1 MQSLEPQSVPVE
13 PLFFNRELSW
23 LEFNDRVLREGLS
36 ADVPLLERL
45 RFLAIVDSNLEE
57 FLMIRVAG
65 LKQQQRAGIIRPDFS
80 GLTPQEQL
88 ARIRERIRRMLAE
101 HQRGIRTALQE
112 GRSEGLE
119 ILSREEWGGE
129 DRSVLRSYW
138 SEEVLPVLTPLAVS
152 ELDPPPLIAGQQ
164 LHIGLVVS
172 VQKDSPGE
180 RLVVVGIPPQ
190 FPRFVRLPGEAR
202 HRFAR
207 LEDVILEHVQELLP
221 GQKIVAAG
229 SFVVVRDADV
239 PIQDED
245 ARDLLETVEEAVL
258 ARRRRMPICLFVSAD
273 MPQGLVDRLR
283 AWFELEADE
292 IFVVEEM
299 LRASSLHELVQRVP
313 LNHLRYP
320 EWPPQVPPEL
330 AEGRSLWDVVCRQDL
345 LLFHPYES
353 FEPIIQLLQE
363 AAVDP
368 QVLAIKQ
375 TLYRT
380 SGESPI
386 VEALAEAASRGK
398 EVTVIVELKA
408 RFDEAR
414 NVQWARRLE
423 DVGCHVVY
431 GIAGLKIH
439 AKALLIVRREEGR
452 VRRYVHLSTGNY
464 NEKTARVYS
473 DIGLLS
479 CDRDL
484 AADVASMFN
493 LLTGYSEP
501 TGWNKI
507 TVEPRQLRRRFL
519 ELIRRE
525 ATAAEAG
532 SPGLIMAKI
541 NSLED
546 PDIIQA
552 LYEASQLGVKIL
564 LNVRGICCLRPGLP
578 GLSENIEV
586 RSIVDRFLEHA
597 RIFYFRNRGNEEVY
611 LSSADWMRRNLDRR
625 IEVLWPVTDKKLQ
638 RRLIAALNAYF
649 SDNVKAY
656 RLLPDGTYQRVCSG
670 EEKVRAQEKLYY
682 EAVEAARMGELFP
695 MRFRPLRP
703 PAES

>member
-1 MQSLEPQSVPVE
+1 
-13 PLFFNRELSW
+13 
-23 LEFNDRVLREGLS
+23 
-36 ADVPLLERL
+36 
-45 RFLAIVDSNLEE
+45 
-57 FLMIRVAG
+57 
-65 LKQQQRAGIIRPDFS
+65 
-80 GLTPQEQL
+80 
-88 ARIRERIRRMLAE
+88 
-101 HQRGIRTALQE
+101 
-112 GRSEGLE
+112 
-119 ILSREEWGGE
+119 
-129 DRSVLRSYW
+129 
-138 SEEVLPVLTPLAVS
+138 
-152 ELDPPPLIAGQQ
+152 
-164 LHIGLVVS
+164 
-172 VQKDSPGE
+172 
-180 RLVVVGIPPQ
+180 
-190 FPRFVRLPGEAR
+190 
-202 HRFAR
+202 
-207 LEDVILEHVQELLP
+207 
-221 GQKIVAAG
+221 
-229 SFVVVRDADV
+229 
-239 PIQDED
+239 
-245 ARDLLETVEEAVL
+245 
-258 ARRRRMPICLFVSAD
+258 
-273 MPQGLVDRLR
+273 
-283 AWFELEADE
+283 
-292 IFVVEEM
+292 M
-299 LRASSLHELVQRVP
+299 LRASSLHELVQRVM

-320 EWPPQVPPEL
+320 EWPPQLPAEL
-330 AEGRSLWDVVCRQDL
+330 SEGRSLWDIVRRQDL

-363 AAVDP
+363 AAADP

-464 NEKTARVYS
+464 NEKTARIYS

-479 CDRDL
+479 CDGEL

-525 ATAAEAG
+525 ATAAQAD

-546 PDIIQA
+546 PDIILA
-552 LYEASQLGVKIL
+552 LYEASQSGVKIL
-564 LNVRGICCLRPGLP
+564 LNVRDL
-578 GLSENIEV
+578 LSPARCAGVV
-586 RSIVDRFLEHA
+586 RE
-597 RIFYFRNRGNEEVY
+597 YRGAFHCRSLFGTCSY
-611 LSSADWMRRNLDRR
+611 L
-625 IEVLWPVTDKKLQ
+625 
-638 RRLIAALNAYF
+638 
-649 SDNVKAY
+649 
-656 RLLPDGTYQRVCSG
+656 LLPKSRKRRSVSVQC
-670 EEKVRAQEKLYY
+670 
-682 EAVEAARMGELFP
+682 
-695 MRFRPLRP
+695 
-703 PAES
+703 